1 MRMMRNAIMATIAK
15 KVFDEARKPHNQQKI
30 KEFVAS
36 LSNKSSRGGGTY
48 RGGST
53 YRGTRSH

>member
-30 KEFVAS
+30 KDLVAQ
-36 LSNKSSRGGGTY
+36 LANKRGGQGGRPPGG
-48 RGGST
+48 RGR
-53 YRGTRSH
+53 Y